1 MLCSCDALTILKQ
14 KWLET
19 RKTFNNVFTEPAGI
33 GCPLALSG
41 KTGLTEPECAMK
53 KLTANAPREII
64 KDFAKA
70 IRERREGGPQPS
82 QDLIDFRN
90 DRKAQK
96 PRDVWFVPLEL
107 LRYRKENGR
116 ITSDVLSYER
126 THGRLDDTTVEGQEI
141 IRKFLEE
148 KDVKKT
154 EELKKAIEHDQQRE
168 SAIVTCDGFLIN
180 GNRRK
185 MVLEMINREAGAPK
199 FPTMKVVILPG
210 EGEEGGPPTLVEIE
224 EIENR
229 YQLQSE
235 GKAEYYAFDKALSI
249 QRKIQCGMSLEQQ
262 LQDDPQYSHLN
273 PKDFK
278 RAVETVWSEYLGPLE
293 CIDRYLEWLN
303 RDGLYS
309 TVSSG
314 LGDPEGRWQAFHDYY
329 QSFYRKSQDSKLLL
343 QMNLREDEV
352 GKVEQAAFRII
363 RKRDLGKIGKVHSVM
378 RELPN
383 LLKKNEAKR
392 EFLKIHQIK
401 SDLPNNKRFD
411 VEGKEHDERTID
423 KFWGE
428 ANQQE
433 IFHHLNTALMLE
445 ESKSELEKPLDLLQA
460 ALDKLQHKKMDPR
473 AVWACFDKTDRE
485 VESYG

>member
-1 MLCSCDALTILKQ
+1 M
-14 KWLET
+14 
-19 RKTFNNVFTEPAGI
+19 N
-33 GCPLALSG
+33 
-41 KTGLTEPECAMK
+41 
-53 KLTANAPREII
+53 KLTANAHRDII

-70 IRERREGGPQPS
+70 IRERRERGPQPS

-96 PRDVWFVPLEL
+96 PRDVWFVPLGL

-116 ITSDVLSYER
+116 IASDILSYEKNR
-126 THGRLDDTTVEGQEI
+126 GRLDDTSVEGQEI

-148 KDVKKT
+148 KDVTKT

-168 SAIVTCDGFLIN
+168 PAIITCDGFLIN

-185 MVLEMINREAGAPK
+185 MVLEMINREAESPK

-235 GKAEYYAFDKALSI
+235 GKAEYYAFDKALSM
-249 QRKIQCGMSLEQQ
+249 QRKMDCGMTLEQQ
-262 LQDDPQYSHLN
+262 LKDDPQYSHLN

-278 RAVETVWSEYLGPLE
+278 RAVETVWNEYIGPLK

-314 LGDPEGRWQAFHDYY
+314 LGDPEGRWQAFLDYY
-329 QSFYRKSQDSKLLL
+329 QSFYKKSQDPKLLL

-352 GKVEQAAFRII
+352 SKVEHAAFRII
-363 RKRDLGKIGKVHSVM
+363 RKRELGKLGKVHKIM

-383 LLKKNEAKR
+383 LLKNDEAKR
-392 EFLKIHQIK
+392 EFIKIHHIRP
-401 SDLPNNKRFD
+401 DLPKEKRFD
-411 VEGKEHDERTID
+411 SEGNELNERTID
-423 KFWGE
+423 RLWGE

-445 ESKSELEKPLDLLQA
+445 ESKSELEKPLDLLEA
-460 ALDKLQHKKMDPR
+460 ALDKLQHKQMDPR
-473 AVWACFDKTDRE
+473 KVEVFQYEEAMKLTRE
-485 VESYG
+485 IQKAAKDLEHEFYQLNKNVDPWKKKK